1 MRSTVLAHL
10 FPRLPR
16 ILPGFV
22 LLFAS
27 AALLAFTWNHY
38 ATTPGRGW
46 APAPAKVVDARI
58 YERSEG
64 PRFEAWVRFEHE
76 VEGKKVTGH
85 SGERFAYEADAREAM
100 PLVGQRI
107 TIRRD
112 PLDPT
117 RATAAPLPSTIGYLG
132 MVAAA
137 LFAAACGAGFLVVES
152 EDRPTN
158 SGRPEDW
165 SRWGPAPR

>member
-1 MRSTVLAHL
+1 MRSSVLAHL
-10 FPRLPR
+10 FPRLPK
-16 ILPGFV
+16 IVPGFV

-27 AALLAFTWNHY
+27 AALMAFTWNHY
-38 ATTPGRGW
+38 VTTPGRDW
-46 APAPAKVVDARI
+46 EPAPAKVVDARI
-58 YERSEG
+58 YERSDG

-76 VEGKKVTGH
+76 VEGKKVVGH
-85 SGERFAYEADAREAM
+85 SGERFAYEAEARESM

-112 PLDPT
+112 PLDAT
-117 RATAAPLPSTIGYLG
+117 RATAASLPSTIGYLG

-137 LFAAACGAGFLVVES
+137 LFAAACGAAFLVVES
-152 EDRPTN
+152 EDKPTN

-165 SRWGPAPR
+165 TRWGPTPS